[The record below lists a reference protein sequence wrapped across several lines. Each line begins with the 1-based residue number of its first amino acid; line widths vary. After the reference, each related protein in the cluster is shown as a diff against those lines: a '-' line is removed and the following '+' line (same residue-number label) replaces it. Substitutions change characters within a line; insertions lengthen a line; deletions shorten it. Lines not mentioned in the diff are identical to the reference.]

1 MRKKARFSI
10 LRFLLFCL
18 LITAASAYMYYNN
31 GLDAL
36 NKIEAN
42 AKEIVIPK
50 GSTVK
55 SISKILKDENMIKDS
70 FVFELY
76 CKINE
81 KSDKIKAGKY
91 RISNSMEV
99 PEIVEV
105 LVSGK
110 ALIDTVRF
118 TIPEGYNLAQ
128 IVDKINS
135 LGVVS
140 SESINEALKAGRY
153 EYEFIEQIPD
163 RENKLEGYL
172 FPDTYEIYRDTTAEA
187 IIKKLLGRFDDVFT
201 EEFRKRAEELNMSID
216 QVVTLASIIE
226 REAKLDS
233 ERKLI
238 SGVFHNRLK
247 RKMLLQSC
255 ATVQYLLKEPK
266 EELLYE
272 DLEIDSPYNTYK
284 YPGLPPGPIASP
296 GLAAIE
302 AALYPEDTD
311 LLYFFALDD
320 GSHVFSKT
328 YNEHINAQNKYR
340 K

>member
-81 KSDKIKAGKY
+81 KADKIKAGRY
-91 RISNSMEV
+91 NISSSMKV
-99 PEIVEV
+99 SEIVDV

-110 ALIDTVRF
+110 ALIDTVKL

-128 IVDKINS
+128 IADRINS

-140 SESINEALKAGRY
+140 PESIQAALKADVY
-153 EYEFIEQIPD
+153 EYEFIEQIPE
-163 RENKLEGYL
+163 REKKLEGYL
-172 FPDTYEIYRDTTAEA
+172 FPDTYEIYKNTTAEA
-187 IIKKLLGRFDDVFT
+187 IIRKLLERFDDVFT
-201 EEFRKRAEELNMSID
+201 EEFRNRAEELNMSID

-226 REAKLDS
+226 REARLDK
-233 ERKLI
+233 ERKII

-247 RKMLLQSC
+247 KKMLLQSC

-284 YPGLPPGPIASP
+284 YAGLPPGPIASP
-296 GLAAIE
+296 GLASIE

-320 GSHVFSKT
+320 GSHVFTKT

>member
-226 REAKLDS
+226 REARLDK
-233 ERKLI
+233 ERKTI

-247 RKMLLQSC
+247 KKMLLQSC

-284 YPGLPPGPIASP
+284 YAGLPPGPIASP
-296 GLAAIE
+296 GLASIE

-320 GSHVFSKT
+320 GSHVFTKT

>member
-1 MRKKARFSI
+1 
-10 LRFLLFCL
+10 
-18 LITAASAYMYYNN
+18 
-31 GLDAL
+31 
-36 NKIEAN
+36 
-42 AKEIVIPK
+42 
-50 GSTVK
+50 
-55 SISKILKDENMIKDS
+55 ISKILKDENMIKDS

-81 KSDKIKAGKY
+81 KADKIKAGRY
-91 RISNSMEV
+91 NISSSMKV
-99 PEIVEV
+99 SEIVDV

-110 ALIDTVRF
+110 ALIDTVKL

-128 IVDKINS
+128 IADRINS

-140 SESINEALKAGRY
+140 PESIQAALKADVY
-153 EYEFIEQIPD
+153 EYEFIEQIPE
-163 RENKLEGYL
+163 REKKLEGYL
-172 FPDTYEIYRDTTAEA
+172 FPDTYEIYKNTTAEA
-187 IIKKLLGRFDDVFT
+187 IIRKLLERFDDVFT
-201 EEFRKRAEELNMSID
+201 EEFRNRAEELNMSID

-226 REAKLDS
+226 REARLDK
-233 ERKLI
+233 ERKII

-247 RKMLLQSC
+247 KKMLLQSC

-284 YPGLPPGPIASP
+284 YAGLPPGPIASP
-296 GLAAIE
+296 GLASIE

-320 GSHVFSKT
+320 GSHVFTKT

>member
-1 MRKKARFSI
+1 MRKKAKLNI
-10 LRFLLFCL
+10 LTLLVLCA
-18 LITAASAYMYYNN
+18 LISAAFAYTYYNS
-31 GLDAL
+31 GLEAL
-36 NKIEAN
+36 KEIEAD
-42 AKEIVIPK
+42 AKEIEIPK
-50 GSTVK
+50 GSTVR
-55 SISKILKDENMIKDS
+55 SVSKILKEEDLIKDS

-81 KSDKIKAGKY
+81 KADKIKAGRY
-91 RISNSMEV
+91 NISSSMKV
-99 PEIVEV
+99 SEIVDV

-110 ALIDTVRF
+110 ALIDTVKL

-128 IVDKINS
+128 IADRINS

-140 SESINEALKAGRY
+140 QESIQAALKADEY
-153 EYEFIEQIPD
+153 EYEFIKQIPD

-172 FPDTYEIYRDTTAEA
+172 FPDTYEIYKNTTAEA
-187 IIKKLLGRFDDVFT
+187 IIRKLLERFDDVFT
-201 EEFRKRAEELNMSID
+201 EEFRNRAEELNMSID

-226 REAKLDS
+226 REARLDK
-233 ERKLI
+233 ERKTI

-247 RKMLLQSC
+247 KKMLLQSC

-284 YPGLPPGPIASP
+284 YAGLPPGPIASP
-296 GLAAIE
+296 GLASIE

-320 GSHVFSKT
+320 GSHVFTKT

>member
-172 FPDTYEIYRDTTAEA
+172 FPDTYEIYMDTTAEA

-247 RKMLLQSC
+247 KKMLLQSC

>member
-1 MRKKARFSI
+1 MRKKAKLNI
-10 LRFLLFCL
+10 LTLLVLCA
-18 LITAASAYMYYNN
+18 LISAAFAYTYYNS
-31 GLDAL
+31 GLEAL
-36 NKIEAN
+36 KEIEAD
-42 AKEIVIPK
+42 AKEIEIPK
-50 GSTVK
+50 GSTVR
-55 SISKILKDENMIKDS
+55 SVSKILKEEDLIKDS

-81 KSDKIKAGKY
+81 KADKIKAGRY
-91 RISNSMEV
+91 NISSSMKV
-99 PEIVEV
+99 SEIVDV

-110 ALIDTVRF
+110 ALIDTVKL

-128 IVDKINS
+128 IADRINS

-140 SESINEALKAGRY
+140 QESIQAALKADVY
-153 EYEFIEQIPD
+153 EYEFIEQIPE
-163 RENKLEGYL
+163 REKKLEGYL
-172 FPDTYEIYRDTTAEA
+172 FPDTYEIYKNTTAEA
-187 IIKKLLGRFDDVFT
+187 IIRKLLERFDDVFT
-201 EEFRKRAEELNMSID
+201 EEFRNRAEELNMSID

-226 REAKLDS
+226 REARLDK
-233 ERKLI
+233 ERKTI

-247 RKMLLQSC
+247 KKMLLQSC

-284 YPGLPPGPIASP
+284 YAGLPPGPIASP
-296 GLAAIE
+296 GLASIE

-320 GSHVFSKT
+320 GSHVFTKT